1 MEPRVY
7 LRALEPDDYKTSI
20 EWRRDNEIWGMVGST
35 KYFVSEAYEKKWVE
49 DTIFNS
55 RDIKLA
61 VCEVGS
67 NKYIGNVYATD
78 IDQTNRSCTTG
89 VLIGNHDYWS
99 QGYASEAYR
108 LLLDYLFNE
117 RNINRVQAY
126 VLENNVASIKMH
138 QKVGYKIE
146 GTLRQ
151 SVYKNGKYLDL
162 VILSVLKDEYFQD
175 KQ

>member
-1 MEPRVY
+1 MESRIY

-20 EWRRDNEIWGMVGST
+20 KWRNDDEIWGMVGGP

-61 VCEVGS
+61 ICLKDT
-67 NKYIGNVYATD
+67 NTYIGNVYATD
-78 IDQTNRSCTTG
+78 IDMITRSCTTG
-89 VLIGNHDYWS
+89 VLIGERDYWN
-99 QGYASEAYR
+99 QGYASEAYK
-108 LLLDYLFNE
+108 LLLDYVFKE

-126 VLENNVASIKMH
+126 VLESNVASLKMH

-151 SVYKNGKYLDL
+151 SLYKNIKYQNQVLL
-162 VILSVLKDEYFQD
+162 SILKEDYCKE
-175 KQ
+175 

>member
-1 MEPRVY
+1 MKSRIY

-20 EWRRDNEIWGMVGST
+20 KWRKDDEIWGMVGSP

-61 VCEVGS
+61 VCLKDA

-78 IDQTNRSCTTG
+78 IDMISRCCTTG
-89 VLIGNHDYWS
+89 VLIGDHDYWN
-99 QGYASEAYR
+99 QGYATEAYQ
-108 LLLDYLFNE
+108 LLLDYVFNE
-117 RNINRVQAY
+117 RNLNRAQAY
-126 VLENNVASIKMH
+126 VLESNVASLKMH

-146 GTLRQ
+146 GSLRQ
-151 SVYKNGKYLDL
+151 SAFKNGKYQNQ
-162 VILSVLKDEYFQD
+162 ILLSILKEDYCKD
-175 KQ
+175 

>member
-1 MEPRVY
+1 METRIY

-20 EWRRDNEIWGMVGST
+20 KWRKDDEIWGLVGSP

-61 VCEVGS
+61 VCLKDS
-67 NKYIGNVYATD
+67 NTYIGNVYATD
-78 IDQTNRSCTTG
+78 IDMINRSCTTG
-89 VLIGNHDYWS
+89 VLVGEHEYWGK
-99 QGYASEAYR
+99 GYASEAMK
-108 LLLDYLFNE
+108 LLLDYVFNE
-117 RNINRVQAY
+117 RNLNRAQAL
-126 VLENNVASIKMH
+126 VLDSNAASLKMH

-151 SVYKNGKYLDL
+151 SVYKNGKYQDMIVLS
-162 VILSVLKDEYFQD
+162 ILKEELGK
-175 KQ
+175 

>member
-1 MEPRVY
+1 MESRVY

-126 VLENNVASIKMH
+126 VLESNVASIKMH

>member
-1 MEPRVY
+1 MKSRVY

-49 DTIFNS
+49 DTIFSS

-78 IDQTNRSCTTG
+78 IDQTNRSCTIG
-89 VLIGNHDYWS
+89 VLIGNHEYWGR
-99 QGYASEAYR
+99 GYASEAHR
-108 LLLDYLFNE
+108 MLLEYLFND

-126 VLENNVASIKMH
+126 VLESNIASIKMC
-138 QKVGYKIE
+138 QKVGFKIE
-146 GTLRQ
+146 GTIRQ
-151 SVYKNGKYLDL
+151 SVYKNGKYQDQVLL
-162 VILSVLKDEYFQD
+162 SILKEDFCQD
-175 KQ
+175 

>member
-1 MEPRVY
+1 MESRIY
-7 LRALEPDDYKTSI
+7 LRALEPEDYKTSI
-20 EWRRDNEIWGMVGST
+20 LWRRDDEIWEMVGST
-35 KYFVSEAYEKKWVE
+35 KYFVSEAYERKWVE

-61 VCEVGS
+61 VCEVGT
-67 NKYIGNVYATD
+67 NKHIGNVYATN

-89 VLIGNHDYWS
+89 IMIGNHDYWGR
-99 QGYASEAYR
+99 GYGSEAYR

-126 VLENNVASIKMH
+126 VLESNVASLKMH

-151 SVYKNGKYLDL
+151 SVFKNGRYQNQVL
-162 VILSVLKDEYFQD
+162 LSLLREEYRQ
-175 KQ
+175 

>member
-1 MEPRVY
+1 MEARVY

-89 VLIGNHDYWS
+89 VLVGNHDFWG

-126 VLENNVASIKMH
+126 VLESNVASMKMH

-146 GTLRQ
+146 GTLRK
-151 SVYKNGKYLDL
+151 SVYKNGKYQNQVLL
-162 VILSVLKDEYFQD
+162 SILKEEFQN
-175 KQ
+175 K

>member
-1 MEPRVY
+1 MEFRVY

-55 RDIKLA
+55 RNIKLA
-61 VCEVGS
+61 VCEVNS

-89 VLIGNHDYWS
+89 VLIGNREYWGR
-99 QGYASEAYR
+99 GYASEAYR

-117 RNINRVQAY
+117 RNVYRVQAY
-126 VLENNVASIKMH
+126 VLESNEASMKMH

-151 SVYKNGKYLDL
+151 SVYKNGRYQNQVL
-162 VILSVLKDEYFQD
+162 LSLLKEEFFM
-175 KQ
+175 

>member
-1 MEPRVY
+1 MESRIY

-20 EWRRDNEIWGMVGST
+20 KWRNDDEIWGMVGGP

-61 VCEVGS
+61 ICLKDT
-67 NKYIGNVYATD
+67 NTYIGNVYATD
-78 IDQTNRSCTTG
+78 IDMITRSCTTG
-89 VLIGNHDYWS
+89 VLIGERDYWN
-99 QGYASEAYR
+99 QGYASEAYK
-108 LLLDYLFNE
+108 LLLDYVFKE

-126 VLENNVASIKMH
+126 VLESNVASLKMH

-151 SVYKNGKYLDL
+151 SLYKNGKYQNQVLL
-162 VILSVLKDEYFQD
+162 SILKEDYCKE
-175 KQ
+175 

>member
-1 MEPRVY
+1 MESRIY

-20 EWRRDNEIWGMVGST
+20 KWRNDDEIWGMVGGP

-61 VCEVGS
+61 ICLKE
-67 NKYIGNVYATD
+67 KAIHIGNVYVTD
-78 IDQTNRSCTTG
+78 IDMTSRSCTTG
-89 VLIGNHDYWS
+89 VLIGEHDYWK

-108 LLLDYLFNE
+108 LLLDYVFNE
-117 RNINRVQAY
+117 RNLNRAQAF
-126 VLENNVASIKMH
+126 VLESNKASIKMH
-138 QKVGYKIE
+138 QKAGYKIE

-151 SVYKNGKYLDL
+151 SVYKNGRYQNQ
-162 VILSVLKDEYFQD
+162 ILLSILKEDYCKE
-175 KQ
+175 